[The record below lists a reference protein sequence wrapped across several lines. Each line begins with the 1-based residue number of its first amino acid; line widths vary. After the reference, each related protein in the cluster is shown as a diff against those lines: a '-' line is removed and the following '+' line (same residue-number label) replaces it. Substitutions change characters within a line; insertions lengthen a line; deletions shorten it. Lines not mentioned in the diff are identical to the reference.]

1 VVFFI
6 EGALAK
12 RIRNKKDKAMY
23 AVIKTGGKQYR
34 VASGDVLRIE
44 KLDAEA
50 GDIVSFDEVLMVGGE
65 GDTTVGAP
73 LVSGAAVT
81 ANVLETRKD
90 KKIKVFKKRRRQNYR
105 RNKGHRQWISVIS
118 IAEILQP
125 GEKSKL
131 SGKAK
136 TAKAAEAPA
145 EAPKANAPKA
155 DKPAAKKAAAK
166 PAPAKAA
173 KPSAADDLTQLTGA
187 GPAFATKLNAAG
199 VTSFAQIAAWDEAEI
214 ERLDGEISGLK
225 TKAEKGDWVAEAKKL
240 AGK

>member
-1 VVFFI
+1 
-6 EGALAK
+6 
-12 RIRNKKDKAMY
+12 MY

-50 GDIVSFDEVLMVGGE
+50 GDVVSFDEVLMVGGE

-81 ANVLETRKD
+81 ANVLDTRKD

-118 IAEILQP
+118 IEEILKP

-136 TAKAAEAPA
+136 TAKTAEAPA
-145 EAPKANAPKA
+145 EAPKADAKA
-155 DKPAAKKAAAK
+155 EKPAAKKAAAK
-166 PAPAKAA
+166 PAAAKAA
-173 KPSAADDLTQLTGA
+173 KSSAADDLTQLTGA
-187 GPAFATKLNAAG
+187 GPAFAAKLHDAG
-199 VTSFAQIAAWDEAEI
+199 VTSFAQIAAWNEAEI
-214 ERLDGEISGLK
+214 ERLDGEIPGVK
-225 TKAEKGDWVAEAKKL
+225 AKAENGDWVAEAKKL
-240 AGK
+240 AGE

>member
-1 VVFFI
+1 
-6 EGALAK
+6 
-12 RIRNKKDKAMY
+12 MY

-50 GDIVSFDEVLMVGGE
+50 GDVVSFDEVLMVGGE

-81 ANVLETRKD
+81 ANVLDTRKD

-118 IAEILQP
+118 IEEILKP

-136 TAKAAEAPA
+136 TAKTAEAPA
-145 EAPKANAPKA
+145 EAPKADAKA
-155 DKPAAKKAAAK
+155 DKPAAKKAAVK
-166 PAPAKAA
+166 PAAA
-173 KPSAADDLTQLTGA
+173 KSAAGDDLTQLTGA
-187 GPAFATKLNAAG
+187 GPAFATKLNDAG

-225 TKAEKGDWVAEAKKL
+225 AKAEKGDWVAEAKKL

>member
-1 VVFFI
+1 
-6 EGALAK
+6 
-12 RIRNKKDKAMY
+12 MY

-50 GDIVSFDEVLMVGGE
+50 GDIVSFDQVLMVGGE
-65 GDTTVGAP
+65 GDATVGSP
-73 LVSGAAVT
+73 LVDGAAVT
-81 ANVLETRKD
+81 ANVLDIRKD

-118 IAEILQP
+118 IEEILKP

-136 TAKAAEAPA
+136 TAKSAEVPA
-145 EAPKANAPKA
+145 DAPKADAPKS

-166 PAPAKAA
+166 PAAA
-173 KPSAADDLTQLTGA
+173 KSAAADDLTQLTGA
-187 GPAFATKLNAAG
+187 GPAFATKLNDAG

>member
-1 VVFFI
+1 
-6 EGALAK
+6 
-12 RIRNKKDKAMY
+12 MY

-50 GDIVSFDEVLMVGGE
+50 GDVVSFDEVLMVGGE

-81 ANVLETRKD
+81 ANVLDTRKD

-125 GEKSKL
+125 GETSKL

-136 TAKAAEAPA
+136 TAKTAEAPA
-145 EAPKANAPKA
+145 EAPKAGAKA

-166 PAPAKAA
+166 TT
-173 KPSAADDLTQLTGA
+173 AADDLTQLTGA
-187 GPAFATKLNAAG
+187 GPAFAAKLNEAG
-199 VTSFAQIAAWDEAEI
+199 VTSFAQIAAWDDAEI

-240 AGK
+240 AGE